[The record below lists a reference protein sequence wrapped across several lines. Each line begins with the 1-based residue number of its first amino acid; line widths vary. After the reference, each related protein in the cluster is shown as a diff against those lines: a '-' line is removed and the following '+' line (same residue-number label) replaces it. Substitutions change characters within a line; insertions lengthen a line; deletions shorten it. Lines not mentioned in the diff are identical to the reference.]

1 MHKRLLILTLAVV
14 MSVLVTTGCGKKEKK
29 AENTKSSEITQTT
42 TEEKKSELEDGV
54 YEVEF
59 KTDSSMFHV
68 NEAKDGKGELTV
80 KNGDMTVHISL
91 VSKKIV
97 NLFVGL
103 ADDAKKDGASLLEP
117 TTDTVTYS
125 DGTSEEVYGFDVP
138 VASLDEEFDLAVLGE
153 SGRWFDHK
161 VSVTNPIPAETSD
174 EDSNEV
180 SGENQTDLKLEDGT
194 YSINVKLEGGSG
206 KASVT
211 SPCQIKVENGNVTA
225 SIEWSSSNY
234 DFMMVNDVK
243 YLPVNE
249 DGNSVFEIPV
259 SVFDEP
265 MAVSADTTAMSKP
278 YLIDYT
284 LEFDSTTIK

>member
-1 MHKRLLILTLAVV
+1 MLKKILILTLTVV
-14 MSVLVTTGCGKKEKK
+14 MSVSMTAGCGKKENN
-29 AENTKSSEITQTT
+29 AGNTKSTETT
-42 TEEKKSELEDGV
+42 TEAKKAELEDGV
-54 YEVEF
+54 YVVEF

-68 NEAKDGKGELTV
+68 NEAEEGKGELTV
-80 KNGDMTVHISL
+80 KNGEMTVHISL

-103 ADDAKKDGASLLEP
+103 AEDAKKDGASLLEP
-117 TTDTVTYS
+117 TNDTVTYS
-125 DGTSEEVYGFDVP
+125 DGTSEEVFGFDVP
-138 VASLDEEFDLAVLGE
+138 VTALNEEFDLAILGS

-161 VSVTNPIPAETSD
+161 VSVTNPTPAEA
-174 EDSNEV
+174 
-180 SGENQTDLKLEDGT
+180 SGETSNTASGKKAADLKIEDGT
-194 YSINVKLEGGSG
+194 YSVNVKLEGGSG
-206 KASVT
+206 RASVT
-211 SPCQIKVENGNVTA
+211 SPCQIKVENGEVTA
-225 SIEWSSSNY
+225 SIEWSSSKY

-259 SVFDEP
+259 SVFDAP